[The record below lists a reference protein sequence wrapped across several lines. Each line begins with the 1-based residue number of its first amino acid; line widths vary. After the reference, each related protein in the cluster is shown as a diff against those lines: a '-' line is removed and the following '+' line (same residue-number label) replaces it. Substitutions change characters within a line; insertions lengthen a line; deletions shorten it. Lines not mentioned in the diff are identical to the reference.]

1 MQREI
6 FRRDSLRGSF
16 YVSHMRRK
24 GARDVRAKRKMKYPY
39 ELHSVNDVYDSES
52 SSESESEEFR
62 GD

>member
-1 MQREI
+1 M
-6 FRRDSLRGSF
+6 SLICEERG
-16 YVSHMRRK
+16 
-24 GARDVRAKRKMKYPY
+24 RDVRAKRKMKYPY